1 MSLPT
6 FAELLTTYMRR
17 IGVTDAE
24 LARKIGVQRQ
34 TIFRWKE
41 GTVGRPRVRE
51 DVLRCAECLR
61 LTPEERDGFLLAAG
75 FAPEGALVLPP
86 VAALATPP
94 MIDAPPVPALMP
106 TADETPL
113 IIHQPNPLPSVEK
126 KVPASEPIRMETPT
140 TVLPAATGLGRNWR
154 SAWWAGLLIVLI
166 GGSLLLGRPWERLN
180 ELMGDVTRV
189 AITVQVP
196 TPSPMPPP
204 TPLALRAEDGIVVSQ
219 FKTVLTN
226 ERYDVAARIQE
237 AIATEM
243 AQAGLI
249 SKTVLIWPEDILTSA
264 TANVVLAASDAA
276 LVIWGEY
283 DSGRVLVK
291 FATRG
296 GDGDERTI
304 DVSTPNELSSTIKV
318 AVPNEAR
325 TLALLTLGKLYLSAR
340 LYAEEQEAFEAA
352 LALQPTGNDT
362 RATIYFYLAR
372 IAEREQTTAGYARA
386 INYYTQ
392 VIALK
397 PEWVNA
403 LYNRGTAYLDRSY
416 LLEAGASAITETLD
430 AAILDLGATI
440 AQSPHLVKPYLNRG
454 IAYYER
460 RAAGDLA
467 LALQDFEQVVAVE
480 PAGFRGVYHR
490 GLAHLRAGDSAW
502 VADFQQALKA
512 APHDFRPLDA
522 LCWGYALDQAPET
535 ALPYC
540 DQAIG
545 MEEKS
550 AATRNS
556 RVSRGIVYA
565 QLARN
570 AEAIADFELHLAWLK
585 TFSATRYNR
594 QNGPK
599 VAAWMAALQRG
610 EQPFDAPMLNS
621 LR

>member
-75 FAPEGALVLPP
+75 FPPEGVLVMPP
-86 VAALATPP
+86 A
-94 MIDAPPVPALMP
+94 PALPTSPIEAPTTSASMP
-106 TADETPL
+106 AANETP
-113 IIHQPNPLPSVEK
+113 IAIHRPERLSPVEQDLPTSA
-126 KVPASEPIRMETPT
+126 PTRMETPAS
-140 TVLPAATGLGRNWR
+140 VLPASVPPKRNW
-154 SAWWAGLLIVLI
+154 SPASWAGILIVLI

-204 TPLALRAEDGIVVSQ
+204 TPLALHAEDGIVVSQ
-219 FKTVLTN
+219 FRTVLTN

-237 AIATEM
+237 AIETEM
-243 AQAGLI
+243 TQAGLI
-249 SKTVLIWPEDILTSA
+249 SKTVLIWPEDILTPA

-291 FATRG
+291 FATRS

-304 DVSTPNELSSTIKV
+304 DVSAPNELSSTIKV

-325 TLALLTLGKLYLSAR
+325 TLALLTLGKLYLSER

-352 LALQPTGNDT
+352 LALQPAGNDT

-372 IAEREQTTAGYARA
+372 IAEREQTTAGYARS

-403 LYNRGTAYLDRSY
+403 LYNRGTAHLDRSY
-416 LLEAGASAITETLD
+416 LLDAGSPAITETLD
-430 AAILDLGATI
+430 AAILDLSATI
-440 AQSPHLVKPYLNRG
+440 AQNPNLVKPYLNRG

-460 RAAGDLA
+460 RAEGDLA
-467 LALQDFEQVVAVE
+467 LALQDFERVVAVE

-490 GLAHLRAGDSAW
+490 GLAHLRAGAAAW
-502 VADFQQALKA
+502 SADFQQALKA
-512 APHDFRPLDA
+512 APDDFRPLDA
-522 LCWGYALDQAPET
+522 LCWGYALEQAPET

-540 DQAIG
+540 DEAIAL
-545 MEEKS
+545 EEK
-550 AATRNS
+550 AVDTRNS

-565 QLARN
+565 QLQRN
-570 AEAIADFELHLAWLK
+570 TEAIADFEAHLAWLK

-599 VAAWMAALQRG
+599 VESWIAALQRG
-610 EQPFDAPMLNS
+610 EQPFDPQTLDS

>member
-1 MSLPT
+1 MAAP
-6 FAELLTTYMRR
+6 
-17 IGVTDAE
+17 
-24 LARKIGVQRQ
+24 VQ
-34 TIFRWKE
+34 
-41 GTVGRPRVRE
+41 
-51 DVLRCAECLR
+51 
-61 LTPEERDGFLLAAG
+61 
-75 FAPEGALVLPP
+75 
-86 VAALATPP
+86 
-94 MIDAPPVPALMP
+94 
-106 TADETPL
+106 
-113 IIHQPNPLPSVEK
+113 
-126 KVPASEPIRMETPT
+126 METPAA
-140 TVLPAATGLGRNWR
+140 VLPAPAGIKRNWR
-154 SAWWAGLLIVLI
+154 SAWWVGVLILLI
-166 GGSLLLGRPWERLN
+166 GGSLRVGRPWTRLN

-204 TPLALRAEDGIVVSQ
+204 TPLALRAKDGIVVSQ
-219 FKTVLTN
+219 FKTILTN

-249 SKTVLIWPEDILTSA
+249 SKTVLIWPEDILTPA
-264 TANVVLAASDAA
+264 TANVVLAASDAT

-291 FATRG
+291 FATRS

-304 DVSTPNELSSTIKV
+304 DVSAPNELSSTIKV

-325 TLALLTLGKLYLSAR
+325 TLALLTLGKLYLAER
-340 LYAEEQEAFEAA
+340 LYAEEQKAFEAA
-352 LALQPTGNDT
+352 LALQPSGNDT

-372 IAEREQTTAGYARA
+372 IAEREQTEAGYARA

-403 LYNRGTAYLDRSY
+403 LYNRGTAHLDRSY
-416 LLEAGASAITETLD
+416 RIEAGSPAITQTLA
-430 AAILDLGATI
+430 AAILDLSATI
-440 AQSPHLVKPYLNRG
+440 TQNPHLVKSYLNRG

-460 RAAGDLA
+460 RAEGDLA
-467 LALQDFEQVVAVE
+467 RAVQDFEQVVALE
-480 PAGFRGVYHR
+480 PGGFRGVYHR
-490 GLAHLRAGDSAW
+490 GLARLRAGDAAW
-502 VADFQQALKA
+502 ADDFQQALKA
-512 APHDFRPLDA
+512 APTDFRPLDA
-522 LCWGYALDQAPET
+522 LCWGYALTQAPET

-540 DQAIG
+540 DQAILS
-545 MEEKS
+545 EEKS

-565 QLARN
+565 QLQHN
-570 AEAIADFELHLAWLK
+570 AEALTDFELHLAWLK
-585 TFSATRYNR
+585 TFAATRYNR

-599 VAAWMAALQRG
+599 VEAWMAALQRD
-610 EQPFDAPMLNS
+610 EQPFDAPTLAA

>member
-75 FAPEGALVLPP
+75 FAPEGMLVVPP
-86 VAALATPP
+86 ASSASPIEAPTTPAP
-94 MIDAPPVPALMP
+94 MPA
-106 TADETPL
+106 ADETPI
-113 IIHQPNPLPSVEK
+113 IIHPPEHLSPVEK
-126 KVPASEPIRMETPT
+126 GLSASEQMRMETPAAVAPVS
-140 TVLPAATGLGRNWR
+140 VLPKRNWL
-154 SAWWAGLLIVLI
+154 SAWWAGLLLVLI
-166 GGSLLLGRPWERLN
+166 GGSLLLGRPWERLQ

-189 AITVQVP
+189 ALTVQVP

-204 TPLALRAEDGIVVSQ
+204 TPLALRAEDGIVVAQ
-219 FKTVLTN
+219 FRTVLTN

-249 SKTVLIWPEDILTSA
+249 SKTVLIWPEDILTPA

-291 FATRG
+291 FATRA

-325 TLALLTLGKLYLSAR
+325 TLALLTLGKLYLNER
-340 LYAEEQEAFEAA
+340 LYAEEQAAFEAA
-352 LALQPTGNDT
+352 LALQPPGNDT

-392 VIALK
+392 VIELK

-403 LYNRGTAYLDRSY
+403 LYNRGTAHLDRSY
-416 LLEAGASAITETLD
+416 LLDAGAPAITETLD
-430 AAILDLGATI
+430 VAIIDLSATI
-440 AQSPHLVKPYLNRG
+440 TQSPHLVKPYLNRG

-460 RAAGDLA
+460 RANGDLT
-467 LALQDFEQVVAVE
+467 LALRDFEHVVALE
-480 PAGFRGVYHR
+480 PSGFRGVYHR
-490 GLAHLRAGDSAW
+490 GLAYLRAGDAKW
-502 VADFQQALKA
+502 ADDFEQALKA
-512 APHDFRPLDA
+512 APTDFRPLDA
-522 LCWGYALDQAPET
+522 LCWGYALEQAPET

-540 DQAIG
+540 DQAIVR
-545 MEEKS
+545 EEES

-565 QLARN
+565 QLQRT
-570 AEAIADFELHLAWLK
+570 AEAIADFESHLAWLK

-599 VAAWMAALQRG
+599 VETWIAALQRG
-610 EQPFDAPMLNS
+610 EQPFDRQTLAG